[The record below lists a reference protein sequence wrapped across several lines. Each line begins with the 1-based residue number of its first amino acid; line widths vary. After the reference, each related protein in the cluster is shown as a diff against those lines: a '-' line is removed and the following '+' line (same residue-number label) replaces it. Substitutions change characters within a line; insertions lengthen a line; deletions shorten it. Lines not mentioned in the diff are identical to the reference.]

1 LPGKSSDCKLL
12 LLDIEEVLK
21 EYGKLYENEK
31 EVMDIDMDRLIE

>member
-1 LPGKSSDCKLL
+1 LPGRSSDSKLL

-31 EVMDIDMDRLIE
+31 EVTDIDMDRLIE